1 MPLGFKELNIIQLQI
16 GISETPN
23 RDCYKWTIKLIFNDV
38 IYFWA
43 ALQQ

>member
-1 MPLGFKELNIIQLQI
+1 MPLGFKELNTMQLQI

-23 RDCYKWTIKLIFNDV
+23 RDCYKWTITLIFNGV

-43 ALQQ
+43 AIV